1 MNGRKLAPFV
11 LIASGLAALSWSALY
26 HGAAPA
32 QPNGVRVAPLA
43 PPAPPALFASHLGG
57 EPGSVWEYDAEL
69 SLRTSAADALVS
81 RTTIRGALRVLVVG
95 NDLLRLRGQLRN
107 AKLTQV
113 SGSANQATPTL
124 EPIERQLA
132 ESFEFAMTPRSE
144 ATSFRFATDVEAFS
158 SRLLRSMVAFAQ
170 IVRDPTNGASVWD
183 ATARE
188 PSGEFLIHYT
198 ETAPGLVHCQ
208 KMRAEHW
215 AIATASLGLRVQQP
229 TLVSGSADLH
239 LEPNGMISTLGFDE
253 HDSIHEPALLGVPEL
268 DAITHFSLSNARN
281 VTSDVS
287 AANSE
292 PSLGPPRDMDDDSV
306 NASHDYW
313 ADLSRIGGRRLADVS
328 RELAQARADADTK
341 SGRAQRIRSFVAAAA
356 LLRRNRSAVSEV
368 VSTIRAGGPESSFF
382 INALGAA
389 GTLEATNALTSLL
402 QNERDP
408 AATRD
413 ILRSLGNA
421 EHPSGAA
428 LSAMTGHFADHQV
441 GGFARLMTGAM
452 AHSSAQSEPSVA
464 SAASEALLNAL
475 QGEQNSLLIAD
486 TLRALGNSG
495 DPRAV
500 AVAAHYIHDPNSMLR
515 SAAAQAVRRVPSSE
529 ADALLVEVAGDPE
542 SSVRDSA
549 MNAALDRLPSV
560 ALSGTVEQLARR
572 DLDPSVRRDAVRV
585 LVEWQRDS
593 ESARDT
599 LMWVAANEPN
609 DKLRQV
615 AAEGLQRYN

>member
-1 MNGRKLAPFV
+1 MKARKLAPFA
-11 LIASGLAALSWSALY
+11 LIGCGLAAWSWSALH

-32 QPNGVRVAPLA
+32 QPQGVGAVRAA
-43 PPAPPALFASHLGG
+43 PPARIPSHLGG
-57 EPGSVWEYDAEL
+57 ETGSVWEYDAEL
-69 SLRTSAADALVS
+69 SLRTSAKDALVS
-81 RTTIRGALRVLVVG
+81 STTVRGALRVSVFG
-95 NDLLRLRGQLRN
+95 NDLLRLRGQLREP
-107 AKLTQV
+107 KLTQV
-113 SGSANQATPTL
+113 SGGSNQPTPPL

-132 ESFEFAMTPRSE
+132 EPFEFSMTPRSE

-170 IVRDPTNGASVWD
+170 VVREPTNGASAWD

-188 PSGEFLIHYT
+188 PSGEFLIHYA
-198 ETAPGLVHCQ
+198 ETAPGLIHWQ
-208 KMRAEHW
+208 KVRAEHW
-215 AIATASLGLRVQQP
+215 AIVTASLGLRVQQP
-229 TLVSGSADLH
+229 TLVSSSADLH
-239 LEPNGMISTLGFDE
+239 LEPNGMISALSFDE

-268 DAITHFSLSNARN
+268 DAVTHFSLSNARQ
-281 VTSDVS
+281 VTLDV
-287 AANSE
+287 AATE
-292 PSLGPPRDMDDDSV
+292 AEKSLGPPRDMDDDSV

-328 RELAQARADADTK
+328 RELAQARADTDTK
-341 SGRAQRIRSFVAAAA
+341 SGRAQRTRSFVAAAA
-356 LLRRNRSAVSEV
+356 LLRRDRSAVSEV
-368 VSTIRAGGPESSFF
+368 ERTIRAGGPESSFF

-389 GTLEATNALTSLL
+389 GTLEATKTLTSLL
-402 QNERDP
+402 QKERDP
-408 AATRD
+408 AATRE
-413 ILRSLGNA
+413 ILRALGNA
-421 EHPSGAA
+421 EHPSSAA
-428 LSAMTGHFADHQV
+428 LSAMTDHFADHQV

-452 AHSSAQSEPSVA
+452 AHSSARSEPAVA
-464 SAASEALLNAL
+464 SAASDALLNAL
-475 QGEQNSLLIAD
+475 EGEQNPLLIAD

-500 AVAAHYIHDPNSMLR
+500 GVAAHYIHDPNPMLR
-515 SAAAQAVRRVPSSE
+515 SAAAQAVRRVPNSE
-529 ADALLVEVAGDPE
+529 ADALLVELAADLE

-585 LVEWQRDS
+585 LVGWQRDS